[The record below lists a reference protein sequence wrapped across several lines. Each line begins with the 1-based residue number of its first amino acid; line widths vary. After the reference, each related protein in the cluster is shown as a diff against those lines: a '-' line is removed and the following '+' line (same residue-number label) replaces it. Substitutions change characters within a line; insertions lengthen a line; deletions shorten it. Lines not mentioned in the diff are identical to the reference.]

1 MQCYTLARPQLKNLE
16 HLLHGRIAQSVYR
29 QEAPHCRT
37 VLQNRQDRRPKP
49 SVKKQSIILY
59 SPGLLQDNKPFIME
73 SHLGNTCHSN
83 ICISMSSN
91 SVSTVLIYIIVTVS
105 GVTGDGCAWPGDY
118 HSLLAFIFIL
128 QRTHHL
134 LTFEK
139 RIPFSPGSGTAY
151 NSNSNAWGWHN
162 SGQSGLIGRTNK
174 LILQYG
180 MSSIVCRK
188 NNNGSKLLP
197 KLLHTWSNVNQFI
210 PKIVNHYVLW
220 SIW

>member
-1 MQCYTLARPQLKNLE
+1 MLHSCTPPVKNLE

-29 QEAPHCRT
+29 QEAPHYRT

-49 SVKKQSIILY
+49 SLKKQSIILF
-59 SPGLLQDNKPFIME
+59 SPGLLQDNKPFIMHGKP
-73 SHLGNTCHSN
+73 SWKH
-83 ICISMSSN
+83 MSLQYMYIY
-91 SVSTVLIYIIVTVS
+91 VIKLRTVLIIVTVS

-134 LTFEK
+134 LTFQK
-139 RIPFSPGSGTAY
+139 RIPFSPGSGTVY

-188 NNNGSKLLP
+188 DNNGSKLLP

-210 PKIVNHYVLW
+210 PKTVHHYVL
-220 SIW
+220 